1 MTLQEVL
8 ADRPKVHAW
17 TPGKLSYSGFADEFF
32 EYIFKHIG
40 PASAT
45 LETGAGISTVVFALS
60 GARHL
65 CVNPVAAE
73 AERLKAYCDARGIS
87 TAAIDFQTVP
97 SDQFFL
103 TWKSHPLDLV
113 LIDGGHGFPTPFIDW
128 FYTFQSLKV
137 GGVLIIDDTHLW
149 TGAVLK
155 DFLLTEPEWRLDDP
169 RSPKTCIFIKTAECE
184 PKDWWAQ
191 PYVVSRSDPDLKVPY
206 PSGFRVAMD
215 LARKGQYSL
224 ILKKTRRRLFG
235 P

>member
-17 TPGKLSYSGFADEFF
+17 TPGKMNYSGFADEFF

-97 SDQFFL
+97 SDQFYL
-103 TWKSHPLDLV
+103 TWKSHPLDLA
-113 LIDGGHGFPTPFIDW
+113 D
-128 FYTFQSLKV
+128 
-137 GGVLIIDDTHLW
+137 
-149 TGAVLK
+149 
-155 DFLLTEPEWRLDDP
+155 
-169 RSPKTCIFIKTAECE
+169 
-184 PKDWWAQ
+184 
-191 PYVVSRSDPDLKVPY
+191 
-206 PSGFRVAMD
+206 
-215 LARKGQYSL
+215 
-224 ILKKTRRRLFG
+224 RRRARVSHAVYRLVLYVSKPQG
-235 P
+235 RRCPHH